1 MELNYDGV
9 RNSNSNRMLFADKFK
24 NVVLEYLNTHTN
36 VVLGSCTPLAIDENN
51 ESQFIFYPNPIND
64 VLNLSCSQDMN
75 TLKVINIIGQE
86 LFNKEVNS
94 NKVQIDLSN
103 FSSGTYFI
111 HVTTGKTIKT
121 VRIIKR

>member
-1 MELNYDGV
+1 
-9 RNSNSNRMLFADKFK
+9 
-24 NVVLEYLNTHTN
+24 
-36 VVLGSCTPLAIDENN
+36 
-51 ESQFIFYPNPIND
+51 
-64 VLNLSCSQDMN
+64 MN

-103 FSSGTYFI
+103 FLSGTYFI